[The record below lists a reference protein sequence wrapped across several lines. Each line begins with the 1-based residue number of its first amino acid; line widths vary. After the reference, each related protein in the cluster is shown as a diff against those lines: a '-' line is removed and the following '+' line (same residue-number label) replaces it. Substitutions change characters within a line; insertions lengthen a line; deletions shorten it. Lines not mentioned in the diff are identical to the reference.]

1 MRLKQAAYEEV
12 QVIKILIV
20 ALLISVLRIIPASA
34 NDVILKTGIDEV
46 IALFEA
52 EDWWGEEQR
61 GQQLKVPRIMLTEIT
76 TRWQIAS
83 LDMHVPQ
90 KKELFYRGVLPL
102 VVHANDMILDRRQ
115 RLKLINR
122 ELEAGNDIDEDNQA
136 FLEAV
141 AKTLRISKTSPQA
154 LIDEALYRLDIIP
167 AGLALGQ
174 AAYESG
180 YGSSRFAVQGNAL
193 FGQWTFGG
201 EGLVPEQQRQSLG
214 DHRIASYRW
223 PFDSVR
229 AYMINLNSHPA
240 YEPLRKIRAE
250 LRAAGKPITS
260 LALADGLSSYSERG
274 DSYVETLKGISR
286 VNKLDLADGAVFRD
300 EQARFL
306 IVTDSVEE
314 TNALRIR
321 LAEMRNNGALDQ
333 IYQEMRLE

>member
-1 MRLKQAAYEEV
+1 M
-12 QVIKILIV
+12 
-20 ALLISVLRIIPASA
+20 
-34 NDVILKTGIDEV
+34 
-46 IALFEA
+46 
-52 EDWWGEEQR
+52 
-61 GQQLKVPRIMLTEIT
+61 
-76 TRWQIAS
+76 
-83 LDMHVPQ
+83 
-90 KKELFYRGVLPL
+90 
-102 VVHANDMILDRRQ
+102 
-115 RLKLINR
+115 INR

-240 YEPLRKIRAE
+240 YEPLRQIRAE

-274 DSYVETLKGISR
+274 DSYVETLKGIIR